1 MIEKLLKAKFNNI
14 FSLQAI
20 TSSKIIHYQNDFNA
34 SCNAYKQLSN
44 DVLHNNTRPI
54 VISLHPLEFLMT
66 WVHCVYKKLM
76 MDHNSCNRK
85 RSYGHDV
92 YNGT

>member
-54 VISLHPLEFLMT
+54 
-66 WVHCVYKKLM
+66 HCVDTKSVKARYALRDDFHGKWRWVL
-76 MDHNSCNRK
+76 HRK
-85 RSYGHDV
+85 
-92 YNGT
+92 